1 MSLARVTF
9 SSSVL
14 LLMSL
19 GSLPAQEPAVAVAK
33 VKPAPVAAVA
43 YSPDGKFLAA
53 GGHGEAYVIDVAT
66 GDVAVKL
73 TGQTAKV
80 TALAFSRDGSRLAV
94 ASGTVGKSGEVRF
107 YTMSSAGLPN
117 GKPDHIVEAHSDII
131 YDLPF
136 SPDGKTLATTGYD
149 RLIKLWDTTTGKEAN
164 VLKDHSDTVYGLAFS
179 PDGKYLASGSA
190 DRAVKIWEA
199 ATGKR
204 LYTLSDSID
213 WVYAVA
219 WSPDGKHVAAA
230 GVDKSIR
237 VWQVTADGVKLVHA
251 VFAHEK
257 PVVRLAYTADGQ
269 TLYSVGEDRVLK
281 AWDTTKMVERKVY
294 ERQPEAV
301 LSLAVR
307 SDQKQIALGRYDGAL
322 VLLEE
327 GTGKVQAEPLPF
339 KPKPAQVSKVTPTSC
354 QRGQKVRV
362 TFEGKYLEAVTEI
375 AASQPGA
382 TVAILPGG
390 IKPGRLEANVTFP
403 PNTPAG
409 AYQLTLKSAAGTS
422 APVNFTVDL
431 FAQVAETEP
440 NDSPGT
446 GQKITLPASII
457 GAIAKAGD
465 IDYFRFGADAGQQIG
480 VQAVTSAAG
489 SKLDPYLTL
498 VDSDGKIVAESS
510 NGLLGHTCAK
520 AGTFSIGIRDKEYRG
535 GADKTYR
542 LHVGPIPIVT
552 SVFPLGVQRGTE
564 ASIELDGVQLGA
576 NRIVK
581 VTVPA
586 DAGVGSRVPVPFTTP
601 EGTPL
606 GTLSVVVGE
615 FPEVGNDRKNP
626 AGAPNVTVPGTGNG
640 RIEKAGE
647 TETWRFSAKKGQP
660 LILEVNARRIGS
672 PLDSFIEIIDDKGQ
686 PLPRAMLR
694 YVSKT
699 YTVFRDHDS
708 AGSGIRMESWND
720 LAINDFLLVGSEL
733 MRIRELPKNPDDD
746 CQFFSVA
753 GQRVGYLDTTPTHHS
768 LGTPVYKVA
777 IHPPGTT
784 FPPNGLPVITLN
796 YRNDDGGPG
805 YGKDSRI
812 TFDPPADGEYLV
824 RVSDSR
830 GKGGIDH
837 AYRLTIRP
845 PRPDYSVTFTP
856 MTPTVWKGGA
866 IPVTVTAERRDG
878 FEGPIQVRLE
888 NLPAG
893 FTAPITNIPEG
904 ELSTALTLYAEA
916 NAVAPTLG
924 AGIKLIAKATID
936 GKEVGREAAGGL
948 PKLADAKD
956 LATTTDESEVTIEPG
971 KEVRVTV
978 HIERRNGFAGR
989 VPLDVRGLPHGV
1001 RVLDIGLNGILITEK
1016 ETSRTVVIYAEPW
1029 VKPIEHPFVVL
1040 SRRESTGNEYAAKS
1054 VLLKVKK

>member
-1 MSLARVTF
+1 MSLVRASL
-9 SSSVL
+9 SSSVW
-14 LLMSL
+14 LLMCL
-19 GSLPAQEPAVAVAK
+19 GSLPAQQLPGPASK
-33 VKPAPVAAVA
+33 TKPAPVAALA
-43 YSPDGKFLAA
+43 YRPDGKYLVA
-53 GGHGEAYVIDVAT
+53 GGQGEVFVIDVAT
-66 GDVAVKL
+66 GEVAVKL

-94 ASGTVGKSGEVRF
+94 ASGSAAKSGEVRL

-117 GKPDHIVEAHSDII
+117 AKPEHTLEGHSDII
-131 YDLPF
+131 YDLTF

-149 RLIKLWDTTTGKEAN
+149 RLIKLWDTTTGKESN
-164 VLKDHSDTVYGLAFS
+164 VLKDHSDTVYGIAFS
-179 PDGKYLASGSA
+179 PDGKYLASGAA
-190 DRAVKIWEA
+190 DRAVKVWEA

-204 LYTLSDSID
+204 LYTLSDSTD

-230 GVDKSIR
+230 GVDKSVR

-281 AWDTTKMVERKVY
+281 AWDTATMVERKVY
-294 ERQPEAV
+294 DKQPEAV

-307 SDQKQIALGRYDGAL
+307 PDQKQIALGRFDGAL

-327 GTGKVQAEPLPF
+327 GTGKVQLEPLPF
-339 KPKPAQVSKVTPTSC
+339 KAKPPQVTKLTPSSG
-354 QRGQKVRV
+354 QRGQKIRV
-362 TFEGKYLEAVTEI
+362 TFEGKYLETVVEI
-375 AASQPGA
+375 TAS
-382 TVAILPGG
+382 LPGVTIAVLPNG
-390 IKPGRLEANVTFP
+390 IQPSRFEADVTFP
-403 PNTPAG
+403 TTTPAG
-409 AYQLTLKSAAGTS
+409 VYPLTLKSTAGPS

-431 FAQVAETEP
+431 FPQVAETEP

-446 GQKITLPASII
+446 GQKVTLPASII

-465 IDYFRFGADAGQQIG
+465 VDYFRFEADANQQIG
-480 VQAVTSAAG
+480 VQAVTAAAG
-489 SKLDPYLTL
+489 SKLDPYLIL
-498 VDSDGKIVAESS
+498 VDGDGKIVAESG
-510 NGLLGHTCAK
+510 NGLLGYMSAK
-520 AGTFSIGIRDKEYRG
+520 AGTYAIGIRDKEYRG
-535 GADKTYR
+535 GGDKTYR
-542 LHVGPIPIVT
+542 LHVGQIPIVT

-564 ASIELDGVQLGA
+564 ANIQLQGVHLGA
-576 NRIVK
+576 NQIVR
-581 VTVPA
+581 VSVPA
-586 DAGVGSRVPVPFTTP
+586 DAVVGSRAPVPFTTP
-601 EGTPL
+601 EGAPL

-615 FPEVGNDRKNP
+615 FPEVGRDRKSP
-626 AGAPNVTVPGTGNG
+626 AGAPNVAVPGTGNG
-640 RIEKAGE
+640 RIEKAGA
-647 TETWRFSAKKGQP
+647 TEVWRFSAKKGQP

-686 PLPRAMLR
+686 PLPRATLR
-694 YVSKT
+694 CVSKT

-708 AGSGIRMESWND
+708 AGPGIRMESWND
-720 LAINDFLLVGSEL
+720 LSVNDYLLVGSEL

-768 LGTPVYKVA
+768 LGTPMYKVA
-777 IHPPGTT
+777 IHPPGAA
-784 FPPNGLPVITLN
+784 FPPNGLPVVTLF

-805 YGKDSRI
+805 YGKDSRL

-824 RVSDSR
+824 RVGDSR

-845 PRPDYSVTFTP
+845 PRPDYFVSFNPTN
-856 MTPTVWKGGA
+856 PTVWKGGG
-866 IPVTVTAERRDG
+866 IPVTVTADRRDG
-878 FEGPIQVRLE
+878 FEGPIQIRLE
-888 NLPAG
+888 NLPTG
-893 FTAPITNIPEG
+893 FTAPATTIPEC
-904 ELSTALTLYAEA
+904 ELSTAFAIYSDVT
-916 NAVAPTLG
+916 AVAPTQG
-924 AGIKLIAKATID
+924 AGIKLVAKATID
-936 GKEVGREAAGGL
+936 GKEVVREAAGGL

-956 LATTTDESEVTIEPG
+956 LGTTTDESEVTVGPG

-978 HIERRNGFAGR
+978 HIERRNGFNGR
-989 VPLDVRGLPHGV
+989 VPLEVRGLPHGV

-1029 VKPIEHPFVVL
+1029 VKPLEQPFVVL
-1040 SRRESTGNEYAAKS
+1040 SKRESTGNEYAAKS